1 MFLDVLQA
9 VVFSC
14 VVPLMYVI
22 ILVFAFLLIR
32 RAPTMELRIRS
43 LVGVLGG
50 ILLALA
56 FVIVDVTATGFA
68 ESSVDPTNVFIV
80 VPFGIVSAIV
90 GFFILFAIDIFLRRG
105 AAAFVVFFI
114 VWVSLVSAYFLIRA
128 SELRSIISLS
138 TVTFL
143 LGNVVYVLMNFSFVK
158 RFFGLASSAEDKT
171 DNQRWKL

>member
-14 VVPLMYVI
+14 IIPVMYLI
-22 ILVFAFLLIR
+22 ILLFAFLLIR
-32 RAPTMELRIRS
+32 GTPTMELRIRS

-50 ILLALA
+50 ILFALA
-56 FVIVDVTATGFA
+56 FIIVDVTATGFA
-68 ESSVDPTNVFIV
+68 GWAADPTNVFIV
-80 VPFGIVSAIV
+80 VPFGIASAIV
-90 GFFILFAIDIFLRRG
+90 GFFILFAIDVFLRRG

-143 LGNVVYVLMNFSFVK
+143 LGNVIYVLMNFSFVK
-158 RFFGLASSAEDKT
+158 RFFNLASSAEDKT

>member
-1 MFLDVLQA
+1 MFFDIVQT

-14 VVPLMYVI
+14 IVPVMYLI
-22 ILVFAFLLIR
+22 ILLFAFLLIR
-32 RAPTMELRIRS
+32 GAPNIELRIRS

-50 ILLALA
+50 ILFALA

-68 ESSVDPTNVFIV
+68 EWSVDPTNVFIV
-80 VPFGIVSAIV
+80 VPFGIVSAII

-114 VWVSLVSAYFLIRA
+114 VWVSLVSGYFLIRA

-138 TVTFL
+138 TITFL

-158 RFFGLASSAEDKT
+158 RFFNLAGSVEDKT

>member
-1 MFLDVLQA
+1 
-9 VVFSC
+9 
-14 VVPLMYVI
+14 
-22 ILVFAFLLIR
+22 
-32 RAPTMELRIRS
+32 MELRIRS
-43 LVGVLGG
+43 LIGVLGG

-68 ESSVDPTNVFIV
+68 ELAVDPTNIFIV

-143 LGNVVYVLMNFSFVK
+143 LGNVIYILMNFSFVK
-158 RFFGLASSAEDKT
+158 RFFNLA
-171 DNQRWKL
+171 RLRRR